1 LYADV
6 ETLMNKALLDPLCVP
21 LAAVLVQ
28 DEFGHVAL
36 VIGDESD
43 LCSDD
48 LVKIIS
54 LTFGEHL
61 KI

>member
-1 LYADV
+1 
-6 ETLMNKALLDPLCVP
+6 MNRVLLDPLGVP
-21 LAAVLVQ
+21 LGAVLVQ

-48 LVKIIS
+48 FVKIIPV
-54 LTFGEHL
+54 TFGENL
-61 KI
+61 KV

>member
-1 LYADV
+1 
-6 ETLMNKALLDPLCVP
+6 VP
-21 LAAVLVQ
+21 LGAVLVQ

-43 LCSDD
+43 LCSDG

-54 LTFGEHL
+54 FAFGENL